1 MQLTEPRHRLSRERR
16 SGRATADGYGQV
28 SQTWATDEEQPR
40 PVSHSGRVQRTVAQ
54 LLPMLHRTSHAHEAP
69 HVTVSQELLA
79 VQLTLHAPGPHA
91 MPRHELRP
99 VHWKVHDAAAVQL
112 TPLRHAL
119 SVLQRRSQ
127 FQPGGQVSCEPQ
139 LDPATEQ
146 SMMQTLLGPQ
156 LVQPGG
162 HTLASG
168 RPASFFDASMPPSP
182 TPVVT
187 HSPSLHVRP
196 ESQSAVVSHSNWP
209 LR

>member
-1 MQLTEPRHRLSRERR
+1 
-16 SGRATADGYGQV
+16 
-28 SQTWATDEEQPR
+28 
-40 PVSHSGRVQRTVAQ
+40 VQRALAQ
-54 LLPMLHRTSHAHEAP
+54 LAPALHRTSHAHEKP
-69 HVTVSQELLA
+69 HVTVSQEPVA
-79 VQLTLHAPGPHA
+79 VQLTLHTPGPHA

-127 FQPGGQVSCEPQ
+127 FQPAGQVICEPQ
-139 LDPATEQ
+139 LDPPTAQ

-168 RPASFFDASMPPSP
+168 NPASRFGASMPLSR
-182 TPVVT
+182 TPLVM

-196 ESQSAVVSHSNWP
+196 ESQSALVSHSNWP
-209 LR
+209 LRWLIEQLTAATPRTVAANPNQTMIHLMGSLRA